1 VFRRCA
7 LERDH
12 LAAQIYFWGGD
23 EHGYTDLR
31 LWNLPPRSRLDP
43 KTSCSFSAR

>member
-1 VFRRCA
+1 VFRCCA

-23 EHGYTDLR
+23 EHGYTDFAPLE
-31 LWNLPPRSRLDP
+31 P
-43 KTSCSFSAR
+43 AAA